1 MNIKKGHDCESGKA
15 PALGVTGG
23 VGSGKS
29 IVCRRLAELG
39 VPVFSADQ
47 LARQAVEQ
55 GTSAY
60 KRIVEHF
67 GEGILAPDGSIDRGK
82 LRGIIIEDD
91 YARKTLEGFIHP
103 EVLRRIKE
111 NISQER
117 DRGASMV
124 AVEVPLLFE
133 TGMQSFFDYVVMVS
147 AARES
152 RIRRIMHRDRA
163 TREQAESL
171 MKTQVRDSEKRRLAD
186 YVIYNNGSLEDVYT
200 EVDRIYEKLRS

>member
-171 MKTQVRDSEKRRLAD
+171 MKTQMRDSEKRRLAD

>member
-1 MNIKKGHDCESGKA
+1 MNIKKGYKGASGKA

-29 IVCRRLAELG
+29 IVCKRLAELG

-47 LARQAVEQ
+47 LARRAVQQ
-55 GTSAY
+55 GTAAY
-60 KRIVEHF
+60 ERIVEHF
-67 GEGILAPDGSIDRGK
+67 GEGILAPDGSIDRPK

-91 YARKTLEGFIHP
+91 FARKTLEDFIHP
-103 EVLRRIKE
+103 GVLRRIEE
-111 NISQER
+111 NIKQER

-133 TGMQSFFDYVVMVS
+133 TEMQSFFDYVVMVS
-147 AARES
+147 AARET
-152 RIRRIMHRDRA
+152 RIKRVMDRDR
-163 TREQAESL
+163 TSREQAESL
-171 MKTQVRDSEKRRLAD
+171 MKTQMPDSEKRRLAD
-186 YVIYNNGSLEDVYT
+186 YVIDNNKSLADVYA

>member
-1 MNIKKGHDCESGKA
+1 MNIKKGHNGAPGKA

-29 IVCRRLAELG
+29 IVCKRLAELG

-47 LARQAVEQ
+47 LARRAVQQ
-55 GTSAY
+55 GTAAY
-60 KRIVEHF
+60 DRIVEHF
-67 GEGILAPDGSIDRGK
+67 GKGILAPDGSIDRPK
-82 LRGIIIEDD
+82 LRGIIIEDAF
-91 YARKTLEGFIHP
+91 ARKTLEGFIHP
-103 EVLRRIKE
+103 EVLRRIEE
-111 NISQER
+111 NIRQER

-133 TGMQSFFDYVVMVS
+133 TGMQAFFDYVVMVS

-152 RIRRIMHRDRA
+152 RIKRIMDRDGA
-163 TREQAESL
+163 SREQVELL
-171 MKTQVRDSEKRRLAD
+171 MKTQMPESEKRRLAD
-186 YVIYNNGSLEDVYT
+186 YVIENNTSPADVYT